1 LHASQEPVA
10 LLLTYVVLKKASM
23 SAPQHLSGCV
33 LGGWSAEQSFVL
45 TANNSRSSTIA
56 GMGFVRREIF
66 PEMPVRVEYSLT
78 PFGKK
83 IQPLLQEIDSWA
95 RKHLL

>member
-1 LHASQEPVA
+1 
-10 LLLTYVVLKKASM
+10 M
-23 SAPQHLSGCV
+23 
-33 LGGWSAEQSFVL
+33 
-45 TANNSRSSTIA
+45 
-56 GMGFVRREIF
+56 F